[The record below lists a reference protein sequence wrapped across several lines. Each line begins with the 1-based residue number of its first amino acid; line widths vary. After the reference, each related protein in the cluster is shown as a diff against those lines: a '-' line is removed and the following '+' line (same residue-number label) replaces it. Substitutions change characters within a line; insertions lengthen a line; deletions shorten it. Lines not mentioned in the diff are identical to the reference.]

1 MATVTEAHETTAAGN
16 RMRIIDAALA
26 CVTRSGTRKL
36 TIDDIASQ
44 ARVSRATIYRTFDG
58 GRDAILSAAV
68 ETEVARFFST
78 MAAAMGRAHDL
89 SELTVTMLTVSATY
103 LSNHQTLTFLR
114 SHEPETVF
122 THLTFGRIDATL
134 EAATLFAAPFFVQWL
149 EPEEASRAA
158 ELVVRIVVSHLTDP
172 DPAFDLQD
180 VAAVTAF
187 VDTFVVAA
195 LVAPM
200 APRSRRIQKKQEKGR
215 SS

>member
-1 MATVTEAHETTAAGN
+1 
-16 RMRIIDAALA
+16 
-26 CVTRSGTRKL
+26 
-36 TIDDIASQ
+36 
-44 ARVSRATIYRTFDG
+44 
-58 GRDAILSAAV
+58 
-68 ETEVARFFST
+68 
-78 MAAAMGRAHDL
+78 MGRAHDL

-134 EAATLFAAPFFVQWL
+134 EAATSFAAPFFVQWL

-158 ELVVRIVVSHLTDP
+158 ELVVRIVVSHLADP